1 MAAMLRKQDY
11 VDAALEVVQQVGF
24 AGLTAKSLGAHLG
37 VDPSA
42 MYRHFTNKDELVVA
56 MFDRIAEQ
64 HQIDISEAEPFAR
77 IRRHAQVVR
86 NFFLAVPELASVLGN
101 APQMPR
107 AMVGAATDI
116 IEALREIG
124 LHDRELVAAYQA
136 IENLVIGTMMF
147 ETAGTPLNYEIR
159 RSRYREMGDEFE
171 RTAHSTDQVREMA
184 TTAFVQS
191 LDALLAAVGQR
202 DVSSK

>member
-56 MFDRIAEQ
+56 MFDRVVER
-64 HQIDISEAEPFAR
+64 HQVDTSESDPLAR
-77 IRRHAQVVR
+77 IRRTALVVR
-86 NFFLAVPELASVLGN
+86 EFFLAVPELASVLGN

-116 IEALREIG
+116 IEALRELG
-124 LHDRELVAAYQA
+124 LDGEELVAAYQS

-147 ETAGTPLNYEIR
+147 ETAGSPVNYEIR
-159 RSRYREMGDEFE
+159 RTRYQEMGDEFA
-171 RTAHSTDQVREMA
+171 RAAHSTGQVFEMA
-184 TTAFVQS
+184 TAAFVRS
-191 LDALLAAVGQR
+191 LDAVLAGVVQPDMPA
-202 DVSSK
+202 K